1 MTRNEM
7 LYVEIKNEL
16 GEFEPLGVMTLKT
29 ALEIAWKRDHAAIQY
44 TPVHGTV
51 AAAGSGT

>member
-7 LYVEIKNEL
+7 LYVEIKNER

-44 TPVHGTV
+44 VPVHGTA

>member
-7 LYVEIKNEL
+7 LYVEIKNER
-16 GEFEPLGVMTLKT
+16 GEFEPLGIMTL
-29 ALEIAWKRDHAAIQY
+29 ADAIRHSWERDHAAIQY

>member
-1 MTRNEM
+1 MTRNDL
-7 LYVEIKNEL
+7 LYVEIKNER

-44 TPVHGTV
+44 VPVHGTV

>member
-7 LYVEIKNEL
+7 LYVEIKNER
-16 GEFEPLGVMTLKT
+16 GEFEPLGIMTL
-29 ALEIAWKRDHAAIQY
+29 ADAISHSWKRDHAAIQY
-44 TPVHGTV
+44 VPVHGTV